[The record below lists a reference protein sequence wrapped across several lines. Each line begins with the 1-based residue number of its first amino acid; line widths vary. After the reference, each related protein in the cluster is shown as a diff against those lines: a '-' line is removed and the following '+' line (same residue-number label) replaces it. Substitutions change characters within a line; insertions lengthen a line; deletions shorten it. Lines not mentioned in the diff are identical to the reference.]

1 MSNLSRPFVLES
13 KNKSRKQEK
22 LINTEKHLV
31 NKLNEDS
38 EEEVVKK
45 TILDDSLNDIFD
57 NYSKRMAI
65 IVEDIVKA
73 MNTYEPENARRHSYI
88 GIILNMIST
97 IFDVLTRPENIIYSG
112 ITFIFISIFVYYV
125 FVVG

>member
-1 MSNLSRPFVLES
+1 MISNFYFVTELSHKKF
-13 KNKSRKQEK
+13 
-22 LINTEKHLV
+22 LI
-31 NKLNEDS
+31 
-38 EEEVVKK
+38 EV
-45 TILDDSLNDIFD
+45 I
-57 NYSKRMAI
+57 R
-65 IVEDIVKA
+65 
-73 MNTYEPENARRHSYI
+73 NTYEPENARRHSYI